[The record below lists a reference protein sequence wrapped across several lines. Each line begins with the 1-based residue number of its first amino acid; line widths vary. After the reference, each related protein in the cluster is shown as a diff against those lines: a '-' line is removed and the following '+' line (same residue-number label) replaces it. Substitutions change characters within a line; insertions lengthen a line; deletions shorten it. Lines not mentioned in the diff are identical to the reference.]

1 MQYDQPYL
9 GGLIPSYGSGV
20 LLPHLNYLCLHA
32 ILVEPSQPS
41 SQTPLDQ
48 LCLIK
53 LLRVVF
59 FTSCTLDTCL
69 DVIKQLL
76 LQTFSREEVRPDTP
90 TKWAPRSHFAAVNLC
105 TNIESKVQGTTLQTR
120 LSLYSYCKM
129 NISLTIVAELIF
141 LNFLLCSKVFYT
153 FQQCE

>member
-120 LSLYSYCKM
+120 LILHFYHRR
-129 NISLTIVAELIF
+129 NISLASAAELTF
-141 LNFLLCSKVFYT
+141 LKFLLCSNAFLH
-153 FQQCE
+153 FSAM